1 MAADNESIAR
11 LNETL
16 SKYAPASA
24 IARLSDHIVRRG
36 IHIRITSHRSS
47 KYGDYRCPAPSHPY
61 HAISVNG
68 NLTPEFF
75 LLVMLHELAHLETY
89 VLFHRS
95 VQPHGHEW
103 QRQYRDLLLDYRNC
117 FPLEAQPL
125 IDRYTRRIPLH
136 GPTGKS
142 LDRLLQNLGAPV
154 ETKPTLLNDLS
165 AGSVFRLANRPQRL
179 FVCIEKRRT
188 RWLCRELR
196 SYVLVTISG
205 DAPVIV
211 EKQS

>member
-16 SKYAPASA
+16 SKYVPVNAVG
-24 IARLSDHIVRRG
+24 RLFDHIVRRS

-75 LLVMLHELAHLETY
+75 LLVMLHELAHLETH
-89 VLFHRS
+89 VLYGRK
-95 VQPHGHEW
+95 VRPHGHEW
-103 QRQYRDLLLDYRNC
+103 QEQYRNLLLGYRDC
-117 FPLEAQPL
+117 FPAEAQVL
-125 IDRYTRRIPLH
+125 IDRYTRQIPLH
-136 GPTGKS
+136 GPSGKS
-142 LDRLLQNLGAPV
+142 LDRLLQNIGMPV
-154 ETKPTLLNDLS
+154 EAQPLVLNDLA
-165 AGSVFRLANRPQRL
+165 AGTVFRMYKKPNHI
-179 FVCIEKRRT
+179 FISIEKRRT
-188 RWLCRELR
+188 RWLCREL
-196 SYVLVTISG
+196 SSGWLVTIAG
-205 DAPVIV
+205 TAPVIV